1 MGMQAP
7 AAAGRE
13 SSAPR
18 PYIGYITSQW
28 HTRQPQSLEQLAAIS
43 WCRSHAER
51 MAGAAL
57 INHGGT
63 VIYQHVRVA
72 RPPSPSCLQ
81 SAPAPSRP
89 RLSREKRS
97 TERRTGALRGKSIPE
112 LPPPRALPSL
122 SATHRRWPGGSYSRK
137 PAGGRGR
144 RGSSSR
150 SQRAGPHAT
159 GAGASGG

>member
-1 MGMQAP
+1 MPNGP
-7 AAAGRE
+7 LRE
-13 SSAPR
+13 PFVAVHGARRRTTSGPRTASSAPR

-72 RPPSPSCLQ
+72 RLPSPSILPSVCPCPLALA
-81 SAPAPSRP
+81 SPVRREAPNAERGRCEGRASPSC
-89 RLSREKRS
+89 
-97 TERRTGALRGKSIPE
+97 
-112 LPPPRALPSL
+112 PPPEHSL
-122 SATHRRWPGGSYSRK
+122 AYRRPTGGGS
-137 PAGGRGR
+137 
-144 RGSSSR
+144 
-150 SQRAGPHAT
+150 
-159 GAGASGG
+159 

>member
-1 MGMQAP
+1 MPAAPPTAARFACQQLQLDAMGMQAP

-28 HTRQPQSLEQLAAIS
+28 HTRQAQSLEQLAAIS

-63 VIYQHVRVA
+63 DSDLLSA
-72 RPPSPSCLQ
+72 RTCSS
-81 SAPAPSRP
+81 SSRPSRTSIHPALSLP
-89 RLSREKRS
+89 RLPPRPRFSREERS

-112 LPPPRALPSL
+112 LPPPEHSL
-122 SATHRRWPGGSYSRK
+122 AYRRPTGGGS
-137 PAGGRGR
+137 
-144 RGSSSR
+144 
-150 SQRAGPHAT
+150 
-159 GAGASGG
+159 